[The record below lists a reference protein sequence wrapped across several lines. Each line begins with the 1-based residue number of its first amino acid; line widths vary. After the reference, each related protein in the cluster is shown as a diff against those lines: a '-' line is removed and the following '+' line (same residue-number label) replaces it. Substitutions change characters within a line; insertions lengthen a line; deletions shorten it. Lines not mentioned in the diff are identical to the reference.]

1 MASRAD
7 LHTHSTYSDGLL
19 TPTELV
25 ERAASR
31 GLEVLALTDHDCT
44 DGIAEALEAAQKY
57 PQLLLIPGVE
67 LSTDVPQEEVH
78 VLGYFLDWQNAS
90 FQDRLQHLRRSRLE
104 RGEKMLAKLK
114 GLGIDLSWQRVKEI
128 AGDGAVGRPHIALA
142 MLEADHISSFEEAF
156 DLYLARNKPAY
167 VEREK
172 LTPTEAV
179 QLLTDA
185 SGLPTLG
192 HPRDL
197 QNLEPLLAELKEA
210 GLIGIEVYY
219 QDYSQQAIERLLEVA
234 HRHDLLP
241 LGGSDFHGIG
251 SEHERDLGDI
261 PLPFAPV
268 QQLIALARQRH
279 AQPLRPTSAGPQ
291 KALQ

>member
-1 MASRAD
+1 MASKAD

-25 ERAASR
+25 ERAASK

-44 DGIAEALEAAQKY
+44 DGIAEALEAAQRH

-67 LSTDVPQEEVH
+67 LSTDMPQEEVH
-78 VLGYFLDWQNAS
+78 VLGYFFDWRNPG
-90 FQDRLQHLRRSRLE
+90 FQDRLQHLRQSRIE
-104 RGEKMLAKLK
+104 RGQKMLAKLRR
-114 GLGIDLSWQRVKEI
+114 LGIDLSWQRVEEI

-142 MLEADHISSFEEAF
+142 MLEAGHISSFEEAF
-156 DLYLARNKPAY
+156 HLYLGRNRPAY

-172 LTPTEAV
+172 ITPTEAV
-179 QLLTDA
+179 QLITDA
-185 SGLPTLG
+185 SGLPVLA

-197 QNLEPLLAELKEA
+197 LNPEPLLVELKEA

-251 SEHERDLGDI
+251 GEHERNLGDI
-261 PLPFAPV
+261 PLPFESV
-268 QQLIALARQRH
+268 EQLIALARQR
-279 AQPLRPTSAGPQ
+279 QL
-291 KALQ
+291 LQASP